1 MEDDGP
7 VCTLCL
13 RRVCRLET
21 TQPARCKLCVS
32 GTLSISL
39 LIEQGVKL
47 LKPWGAAMTAV
58 QIRKSDREGNQT
70 LVFLTAR
77 KSGKDDR
84 LDVGTFDDLRQS
96 LIQNEK

>member
-1 MEDDGP
+1 VEDDGP
-7 VCTLCL
+7 VCTVCE

-32 GTLSISL
+32 GTMSSSL
-39 LIEQGVKL
+39 LIKHGVEL
-47 LKPWGAAMTAV
+47 VEAFATALTEV
-58 QIRKSDREGNQT
+58 EKRTRDREGNQT

-84 LDVGTFDDLRQS
+84 LDVGTFDDLWQS